1 MVEKSIR
8 ADEGIDAFFLSL
20 LHLQYR
26 AGVYVLLRIT
36 LTLPLL
42 QISPGS
48 LCLGPDSVCNSKC
61 CPEGYREVHQQG
73 SGPAPSTTE
82 QASSKMGQGLS
93 LPHISTELYKP
104 SFHTLG
110 ARKSPLQ
117 YLDTA
122 FH

>member
-20 LHLQYR
+20 LYLQYR

-36 LTLPLL
+36 PTLPLL
-42 QISPGS
+42 QISPGR

-73 SGPAPSTTE
+73 SGPAPSTME

-110 ARKSPLQ
+110 ARKGPLQ